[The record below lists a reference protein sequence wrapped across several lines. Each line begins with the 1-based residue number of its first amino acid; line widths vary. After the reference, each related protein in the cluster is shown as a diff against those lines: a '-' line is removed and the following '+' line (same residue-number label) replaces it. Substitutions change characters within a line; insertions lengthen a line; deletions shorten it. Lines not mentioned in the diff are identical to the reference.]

1 MPAPTLVDG
10 DLLDQPVDAL
20 VNPWNRNVLPWWLL
34 LPQGVSGALK
44 RRAGLEPFRALARL
58 GPLPLGHAVATT
70 AGRLPHQALIHVVG
84 IDLLWRASERSIRD
98 SARNALTL
106 ASSLGFNSL
115 ALPLIGAGSG
125 SFSPTRAQQLLV
137 DELTPHPFEGRVL
150 LVRFAPSGAAAT

>member
-10 DLLDQPVDAL
+10 DLLDQDVDAL

-70 AGRLPHQALIHVVG
+70 AGQLPHRALIHVVG

-106 ASSLGFNSL
+106 AASLGFTSL

-125 SFSPTRAQQLLV
+125 SFSPTRTQELLV
-137 DELTPHPFEGRVL
+137 DELTSHPFKGRVL
-150 LVRFAPSGAAAT
+150 LVRFTAAG